1 MKRNI
6 LFWFALVVAC
16 ATPLAAM
23 AEESPSDKTAAIRQI
38 MAQGQIDDLAQSYG
52 KNVADQIYQ
61 VLKTSRPEIPPEAM
75 SIIRAEVDKQ
85 LETDREQ
92 LLAQVAAIFDRSFTT
107 AEIEELSQFYQTELG
122 KKSLALMPKIMLEN
136 MEIGK
141 RWGREVGPA
150 LKSRL
155 EARFKQHPPAPA
167 AAK

>member
-1 MKRNI
+1 MKS
-6 LFWFALVVAC
+6 FVALWVVLAVVC
-16 ATPLAAM
+16 AAPLPSVAD
-23 AEESPSDKTAAIRQI
+23 ESPADKAAAIRQI

-52 KNVADQIYQ
+52 RTMAEQIFQ

-75 SIIRAEVDKQ
+75 SIIRAEVEKQ
-85 LETDREQ
+85 LEKDREQ
-92 LLAQVAAIFDRSFTT
+92 LLAQIAAIFDRSFTA
-107 AEIEELSQFYQTELG
+107 AEIDELSRFYQTELG
-122 KKSLALMPKIMLEN
+122 KKSLALMPKIMQEN

-155 EARFKQHPPAPA
+155 EERFKQHPPA

>member
-1 MKRNI
+1 MKRNVI
-6 LFWFALVVAC
+6 LWFALIVVC
-16 ATPLAAM
+16 TTPLVVM
-23 AEESPSDKTAAIRQI
+23 ADESPAGKAAAIRQI
-38 MAQGQIDDLAQSYG
+38 MAQGEIDDLAQSYG

-92 LLAQVAAIFDRSFTT
+92 LLAQIAAIFDRSFT
-107 AEIEELSQFYQTELG
+107 AEEIDELNRFYQTELG
-122 KKSLALMPKIMLEN
+122 KKSLALMPKIMQEN

-141 RWGREVGPA
+141 RWGKDVGPA

-155 EARFKQHPPAPA
+155 EARFKQPPPAGS
-167 AAK
+167 K

>member
-1 MKRNI
+1 MKRNVI
-6 LFWFALVVAC
+6 LWLALIVVC
-16 ATPLAAM
+16 TTPLAVM
-23 AEESPSDKTAAIRQI
+23 AGESSSGKAAAIRQI

-92 LLAQVAAIFDRSFTT
+92 LLAQIAAIFDRSFT
-107 AEIEELSQFYQTELG
+107 AEEIEELNRFYQTELG
-122 KKSLALMPKIMLEN
+122 KKSLALMPKIMQEN

-141 RWGREVGPA
+141 RWGKDVGPA

-155 EARFKQHPPAPA
+155 EARFKQPPPAGP
-167 AAK
+167 K

>member
-1 MKRNI
+1 MKRNV
-6 LFWFALVVAC
+6 LFWFALVIAC
-16 ATPLAAM
+16 ATPLVAVADDSS
-23 AEESPSDKTAAIRQI
+23 AGKAAAIRQI

-75 SIIRAEVDKQ
+75 AIIRAEVDKQ

-92 LLAQVAAIFDRSFTT
+92 LLAQIAAIFDRSFTA
-107 AEIEELSQFYQTELG
+107 AEIEELSRFYETDLG